1 MKKKIL
7 VPAAIAALMG
17 VGGYFAKSATTQND
31 GLSDL
36 ELANAEALAN
46 LEDKICRFSKVEKNE
61 SKNEVKCSGEGHQCC
76 ILD

>member
-1 MKKKIL
+1 MHKKCFTA
-7 VPAAIAALMG
+7 VAIAALMV
-17 VGGYFAKSATTQND
+17 VGGYFAKSSTTQND